1 VRIREHPITRDKIM
15 AGLKA
20 LKARGGQTA

>member
-15 AGLKA
+15 AGIVA
-20 LKARGGQTA
+20 QRRQA